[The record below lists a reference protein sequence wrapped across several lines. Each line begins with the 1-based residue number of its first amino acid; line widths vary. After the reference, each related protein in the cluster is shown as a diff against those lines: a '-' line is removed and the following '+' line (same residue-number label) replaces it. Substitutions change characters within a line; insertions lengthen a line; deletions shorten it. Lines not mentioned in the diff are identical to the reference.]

1 MAKRDRPMPEI
12 EETQLDAWMA
22 DLSRG
27 DRSVFDRLFRELYP
41 RAFYAAR
48 RQLREAEAH
57 DAAQTALMKIFARAE
72 RFEPGLPAIPWFYAM
87 LANELRTAVRRD
99 RREAGRLAPQGRIEG
114 LPESSATDPEALLV
128 AKELAVALED
138 AIARLDGKSAEAIAA
153 LLGRAPPPE
162 VPDATLR
169 KRISRGYL
177 RLRELL
183 GGGT

>member
-1 MAKRDRPMPEI
+1 MSEV
-12 EETQLDAWMA
+12 EEEQLDAWMA
-22 DLSRG
+22 ALSRG
-27 DRSVFDRLFRELYP
+27 DRSVFDPLFRELYP

-48 RQLREAEAH
+48 RRLREAEAH

-72 RFEPGLPAIPWFYAM
+72 RFEPGLPALPWFYAT
-87 LANELRTAVRRD
+87 LSNELRTAVRRD
-99 RREAGRLAPQGRIEG
+99 RREAGRFAAYDPIACPAGFA
-114 LPESSATDPEALLV
+114 STDPEALLV
-128 AKELAVALED
+128 DKELAAALED

-153 LLGRAPPPE
+153 LLGRTPPPAI
-162 VPDATLR
+162 PSATLR

>member
-1 MAKRDRPMPEI
+1 MSEV
-12 EETQLDAWMA
+12 EEKQLDSWMA

-72 RFEPGLPAIPWFYAM
+72 RFEAGLPALPWFYAT

-99 RREAGRLAPQGRIEG
+99 RREAGRFTPYDPIACPARGT
-114 LPESSATDPEALLV
+114 SVDPEALLV
-128 AKELAVALED
+128 DKELAFALED

-153 LLGRAPPPE
+153 LLGRTAPPAIS
-162 VPDATLR
+162 DAALR